1 MFEFEDIKKES
12 LLALKIEREKI
23 DQREWESELKKKRAV
38 NKVVQKH
45 LTISIELIFRRMFE
59 QKRGKYLKTQ
69 DLMDIFPSVPEKRIR
84 YAIKKLKEAFLV
96 EGVTLAN
103 HPGKGYRL
111 GVEEDIPIET
121 CKSMLRSLS
130 NLINGSK
137 IIGSTI
143 ESQKGLDDLG
153 KELLGV
159 CSEYGRISIQPLRTL
174 ENKIKDH
181 PLYGDIYEQ
190 LKDLEAAKEASLGDI
205 DKL

>member
-1 MFEFEDIKKES
+1 MFEFEDIKKKS
-12 LLALKIEREKI
+12 LSALKIEREKI

-45 LTISIELIFRRMFE
+45 LTIAIELIFRRMFE
-59 QKRGKYLKTQ
+59 QKKGKYLKTQ
-69 DLMDIFPSVPEKRIR
+69 DLMAMFPNVPEKRIR
-84 YAIKKLKEAFLV
+84 YSIKKLKEAFLV
-96 EGVTLAN
+96 EGGTLAN

-111 GVEEDIPIET
+111 GVVEDIPIET
-121 CKSMLRSLS
+121 CKSMLRSLA
-130 NLINGSK
+130 NLQNGGK
-137 IIGSTI
+137 IIGSTL
-143 ESQKGLDDLG
+143 ESQNRLDPLG

-159 CSEYGRISIQPLRTL
+159 CSQYGKISMQPLREL
-174 ENKIKDH
+174 EDKIKGH